1 MRQTLA
7 SKHQASVALFLRN
20 GVIPPDSL
28 GTVKVDLHTAAVAEA
43 IIGMDAKP
51 NRVLGARP
59 PPVDSSV
66 TDLPRHW
73 RSTLSQLRSG
83 FCRCLRSYRVVV
95 DQSDPSSCP
104 KCDAAE
110 HTVEHLFQCNFF
122 PTTLYRLDLLINPL
136 RPVSFLVCLLFLI
149 VLPFLRLFLL

>member
-1 MRQTLA
+1 MSHA
-7 SKHQASVALFLRN
+7 E
-20 GVIPPDSL
+20 IID
-28 GTVKVDLHTAAVAEA
+28 AAVWHHLV
-43 IIGMDAKP
+43 IVFVYAKESI
-51 NRVLGARP
+51 REVACSGC
-59 PPVDSSV
+59 SSFRRYCRW
-66 TDLPRHW
+66 L
-73 RSTLSQLRSG
+73 QLRSG

-122 PTTLYRLDLLINPL
+122 PTTLYRLDLLINPS

-149 VLPFLRLFLL
+149 VLPFLRLFLLWGLIRLISLKSLCYFRYLELKSKKNWITVHA